1 MVKETKT
8 LVATKNAMVEA
19 ANTMVEDTKT
29 MVKIDRCWK
38 LSIFNNLIVVS
49 DHGL

>member
-8 LVATKNAMVEA
+8 LVATINTMVEA
-19 ANTMVEDTKT
+19 ANTMV
-29 MVKIDRCWK
+29 KIGRCWK
-38 LSIFNNLIVVS
+38 FSFFNNLMMVS